1 MFNIKCSQRIIVMYC
16 KQWMYNC
23 TYYILYIVQ
32 CPNITV
38 TTDNGALT
46 LLPALLH
53 RGRNFLHF
61 LFRKFTKIFFP
72 KIAAAASKP

>member
-1 MFNIKCSQRIIVMYC
+1 MYC

-23 TYYILYIVQ
+23 TYHTLYKVQ
-32 CPNITV
+32 CLNITV

-53 RGRNFLHF
+53 RGRNFLLF
-61 LFRKFTKIFFP
+61 LFRKITKIILP
-72 KIAAAASKP
+72 KIANASPKP